1 MNYFKVK
8 LLIVVLLFSFK
19 LQAQS
24 NWSLFKDQPSS
35 LKKWALLHPFKA
47 KKAFKISNEVIKI
60 TDSIANTNLLDKD
73 KVGGQVDAFRHAY
86 WMAVLK
92 IEIGEKAA
100 RSLGKSYE
108 KSNFNSFKKSDLE
121 DGIHPDLASKK
132 MDLFN
137 NKMGLTFSVKDTNY
151 SKNGLVFKIVNA
163 IKRGDLK
170 IIKKDSL
177 GNYLTCNNVIIS
189 SKDLKKWDNG
199 KCLISSET
207 KNNN

>member
-1 MNYFKVK
+1 MNCFKVN
-8 LLIVVLLFSFK
+8 LLIVVLLFNFN

-24 NWSLFKDQPSS
+24 NWSLFKSQPSP

-92 IEIGEKAA
+92 MEIGEKAA

-108 KSNFNSFKKSDLE
+108 KSNFKSLRKNNLE
-121 DGIHPDLASKK
+121 DGVHPDLASKN
-132 MDLFN
+132 MDLYN
-137 NKMGLTFSVKDTNY
+137 NKIGLKFTVKESNY
-151 SKNGLVFKIVNA
+151 SKKGLVFKIVNA

-177 GNYLTCNNVIIS
+177 GNYLTCNDIIIPL
-189 SKDLKKWDNG
+189 KDLKKWDNG

-207 KNNN
+207 KNFN